1 MFPFSFNPNPSGIK
15 TALDPVCLLDG
26 TGMRLMEF
34 LRLRVKD
41 VEVKRLDHSESNCF
55 ADDSP
60 PLRLAPPSPQT
71 IFLPGA

>member
-15 TALDPVCLLDG
+15 TALDMVRLLDG
-26 TGMRLMEF
+26 TGMRLMEL

-41 VEVKRLDHSESNCF
+41 VNMTRLHRSEHNCLT
-55 ADDSP
+55 DDSP